1 MHKNDI
7 NLFDE
12 TENFSNSLLTQKEDL
27 IFLYKECIN
36 NECIEKFEE
45 LCFTG
50 KYVNGLLRVIE
61 AGISNPE
68 VKSLDHIKQDLS
80 LNMEKV
86 ISHLKEITLNSSED
100 FKNILTD
107 KYFSLNADSI
117 KNLTALVSDLDRV
130 KRYLNY
136 LKRET

>member
-12 TENFSNSLLTQKEDL
+12 TENYSNSLLTQKEDL

-50 KYVNGLLRVIE
+50 KYVNGLLKVIE

-80 LNMEKV
+80 INMKKV

-100 FKNILTD
+100 FKNILID
-107 KYFSLNADSI
+107 KYSSLNVDSI

>member
-12 TENFSNSLLTQKEDL
+12 TENFSSSLLTQKEDL

-50 KYVNGLLRVIE
+50 KYVNGLLKVIE

-80 LNMEKV
+80 INMEKV

-100 FKNILTD
+100 VKNILSN